1 MTFYERFKILRQG
14 KGMSPARAG
23 EECGLNKGTV
33 SAWKQR
39 GTQPSG
45 RTLQKIADFFGVS
58 TDYLLTGE
66 EPTYTAIRT
75 ADDDIEIF
83 EAINALKRYDLRRL
97 VLRLSEASDEEIRKV
112 HGFLDL
118 TQIGGSY
125 GS

>member
-1 MTFYERFKILRQG
+1 MTFYERFKTLRQA
-14 KGMSPARAG
+14 KGISPARAG

-45 RTLQKIADFFGVS
+45 RTLQKIAEYFGVT

-66 EPTYTAIRT
+66 EQAYTAVRT
-75 ADDDIEIF
+75 ADPDVEIF
-83 EAINALKRYDLRRL
+83 EAINALKREDLRRL
-97 VLRLSEASDEEIRKV
+97 VLRLSEATEDEIRKV

-125 GS
+125 GA